1 MIGLYIDNY
10 LCWHIL
16 TYLGTK
22 QHHFIENEHK
32 NFYKKKHPFYFLM
45 SVFSIIVKSCMAK
58 QSGIQ
63 NTNFLDKKNIFNSRL
78 LKVRKHFTEFC
89 TQIKS
94 WKIKAKLK
102 PVIHPLYPIIPML
115 KPTVKTLNNS
125 SSQFII

>member
-1 MIGLYIDNY
+1 
-10 LCWHIL
+10 
-16 TYLGTK
+16 
-22 QHHFIENEHK
+22 
-32 NFYKKKHPFYFLM
+32 M

-63 NTNFLDKKNIFNSRL
+63 NTNFLDKINIFNSRL

-102 PVIHPLYPIIPML
+102 PATFLSYYSDAQTYC
-115 KPTVKTLNNS
+115 KDTK
-125 SSQFII
+125 Q

>member
-1 MIGLYIDNY
+1 
-10 LCWHIL
+10 
-16 TYLGTK
+16 
-22 QHHFIENEHK
+22 
-32 NFYKKKHPFYFLM
+32 M

-63 NTNFLDKKNIFNSRL
+63 NTNFLDKINIFNSRL

-94 WKIKAKLK
+94 WKIKANLK